1 MTALLVALA
10 GGLGGLVRF
19 ALEYAVRR
27 RHPTERPWATVAAN
41 TLGSAI
47 AGYGAYRLV
56 GIGDAHLRSIVLT
69 GFCGGV
75 TTFSSAFAIPAI
87 IAREHHPRYA
97 IALVTLTPVLCVG
110 GFLLGMGIAH

>member
-27 RHPTERPWATVAAN
+27 RHPTVRPWATVGAN
-41 TLGSAI
+41 ALGSAI
-47 AGYGAYRLV
+47 AGFAVYRLV
-56 GIGDAHLRSIVLT
+56 GVGDAHLRSIVLT

-97 IALVTLTPVLCVG
+97 VALLTMTPVLCVG
-110 GFLLGMGIAH
+110 GFLLGMTLAH